1 MNNQIFKYGPLRIQ
15 NHPQD
20 WQSLTL
26 PEYSVF
32 RHFGIQDG
40 SLYAWFE
47 VNCGAI
53 QSEIQVTIVGTGWD
67 VPEEADYLGTCITQ
81 DGYVWHLYQRA

>member
-1 MNNQIFKYGPLRIQ
+1 MNNQIYKYGPLRVQ

-20 WQSLTL
+20 WQSLTP

-40 SLYAWFE
+40 LLYAWFE
-47 VNCGAI
+47 VNICAI
-53 QSEIQVTIVGTGWD
+53 QSEI
-67 VPEEADYLGTCITQ
+67 
-81 DGYVWHLYQRA
+81 R